1 MINLTLQQNV
11 LSTEYANSNLALAVN
26 LSHLSQQ
33 FWDFITRNI
42 CAVTTS
48 SLIQFARFMARNRAR
63 KSSHVI
69 KNSSE
74 RKSSGHNK
82 SCIHD
87 PSLFFHSFLWFSLK
101 FVPKIKLRFL
111 WCMRKSHSVLSSYFM
126 SLKSNK
132 NGYKIIKSYPD
143 LIPYFTDS
151 VVKLINPWICELW
164 CRKILCQ
171 YVTNCM
177 KLMG

>member
-33 FWDFITRNI
+33 FWDFITSNI

-48 SLIQFARFMARNRAR
+48 PLIQFARFMARNRAR

-74 RKSSGHNK
+74 RKSNGHN
-82 SCIHD
+82 
-87 PSLFFHSFLWFSLK
+87 
-101 FVPKIKLRFL
+101 
-111 WCMRKSHSVLSSYFM
+111 
-126 SLKSNK
+126 
-132 NGYKIIKSYPD
+132 
-143 LIPYFTDS
+143 
-151 VVKLINPWICELW
+151 
-164 CRKILCQ
+164 
-171 YVTNCM
+171 
-177 KLMG
+177 